1 MMKTL
6 YHFLDQVAD
15 YRRPQGRRFTLSAFL
30 EMTILAGMSHRF
42 GINGISRFIEQN
54 KSFFIERYGLVHGV
68 PKKTVIFNILR
79 DLDYESLND
88 ALFGWMSQ
96 YCDKDTE
103 QIKWMSIDGKV
114 LGSTVENP
122 NSKDQ
127 NFQSI
132 VSLLCSKLAVVINTV
147 PFENKKGDEISC
159 ARKLIMSLE
168 GQGITFTLDALH
180 CQKKLLK
187 QSWSVE
193 MTI

>member
-1 MMKTL
+1 
-6 YHFLDQVAD
+6 
-15 YRRPQGRRFTLSAFL
+15 
-30 EMTILAGMSHRF
+30 
-42 GINGISRFIEQN
+42 
-54 KSFFIERYGLVHGV
+54 
-68 PKKTVIFNILR
+68 
-79 DLDYESLND
+79 
-88 ALFGWMSQ
+88 
-96 YCDKDTE
+96 
-103 QIKWMSIDGKV
+103 MSIDGKV
-114 LGSTVENP
+114 LGSTVQNP

-132 VSLLCSKLAVVINTV
+132 VSLLCSKLAVVINTA
-147 PFENKKGDEISC
+147 PFENKKDNEISC